1 MVSPLISVVY
11 IAAVVTVATKSNG
24 DNCFADRI
32 WDDTLHA
39 MYNCM
44 PGILQSGVTIAADQ
58 RQ

>member
-1 MVSPLISVVY
+1 MISVVY